1 MLNNKGF
8 DLWAND
14 YDKSVNLSEEEN
26 TYPFAGYK
34 NVLGGI
40 YHKIR
45 EGKGKTILDVGFGT
59 GILSKKLYDDG
70 YQIFGIDFSDKMIEK
85 AKEKMPSATL
95 IKYDFTNGFPE
106 CLSSNKFD
114 FIICTYAIHHLDN
127 PQKIDFINELIEH
140 LSNDAGKLLIGDVA
154 FATLEEMKICADK
167 SRDEW
172 DDEEI
177 YPVEEVL
184 KPTFFNMK
192 FEKISFC
199 SGIFT
204 FQKHIQIH

>member
-8 DLWAND
+8 DLWADD

-34 NVLGGI
+34 NVLGSI

-45 EGKGKTILDVGFGT
+45 EAEGKSILDVGFGT

-70 YQIFGIDFSDKMIEK
+70 YQIYGIDFSDKMIEK
-85 AKEKMPSATL
+85 AKEKMPFATL
-95 IKYDFTNGFPE
+95 IKHDFTSGLPE
-106 CLSSNKFD
+106 CLNNNKFD
-114 FIICTYAIHHLDN
+114 FIICTYAIHHLDHT
-127 PQKIDFINELIEH
+127 QKINFINKLIEH
-140 LSNDAGKLLIGDVA
+140 LSEDNGKLLIGDVA
-154 FATLEEMKICADK
+154 FATLEEMKICEDK
-167 SRDEW
+167 SGDEW

-177 YPVEEVL
+177 YPVEEIL
-184 KPTFFNMK
+184 KSTFPNME

-199 SGIFT
+199 SGVYT
-204 FQKHIQIH
+204 FQKNTI